1 MAPVRDASLL
11 GGRALGTL
19 KKLNRDRRSRDSLAR
34 AFASLSTSIP
44 SRQLTSNNNM
54 SFAGP
59 VGSLPIPSFIAKRMF
74 SQAPP
79 RTKSLNIDNIN
90 PHVKEAKYAVRGE
103 LAIRSEEFKAALA
116 KGEGKDLPFDNVIA
130 ANIGN
135 PQQLDQKPI
144 TFFRQVLS
152 LMENPQ
158 LLEHED
164 VLKKSLGYKEDVI
177 ERARTLLKDVK
188 SVGAYS
194 QSQGA
199 LGIRQ
204 SVADFIERRDG
215 YSADPANI
223 YLSAGAS
230 AGVNALLTVICA
242 SPNTGVLVPIPQ
254 YPLYTATLSLLNAKC
269 VPYYLNEEDAW
280 GTDVPGIREALH
292 KAQKEGIDV
301 RAVAVINPGNP
312 TGASLQ
318 AESIQSVIELAA
330 EENLVVLADEV
341 YQTNVFQGEF
351 HSFKKGLRDLQA
363 SPKNSEGKFDN
374 VELASMHSVSK
385 GMVGECGHRGGYYE
399 MVGFDPKVSNL
410 LLVCHDRICANISPL
425 LGRRANLQV
434 RQHHALPS
442 RHRPMH
448 GRSHGQ
454 PSQRRLSLL
463 PAIQGRIRPHLLRP
477 QITRLRPVR
486 RFPKD
491 GRRILRFSRRLHVP
505 VPDHQAASE
514 GDRRREERRQERG
527 RLLLHAP
534 ARGYRC
540 LHCSR

>member
-1 MAPVRDASLL
+1 MAQASASASCMRM
-11 GGRALGTL
+11 GRALGTL
-19 KKLNRDRRSRDSLAR
+19 KKLDRRSQYSRTFS
-34 AFASLSTSIP
+34 SLSSSNIP
-44 SRQLTSNNNM
+44 SRRLTSNTNM

-116 KGEGKDLPFDNVIA
+116 KGEGKDLPFDTVIA

-158 LLEHED
+158 LLEHEE

-204 SVADFIERRDG
+204 SVANFIERRDG

-318 AESIQSVIELAA
+318 AESIKSVIELAA

-399 MVGFDPKVSNL
+399 MVGFDPKVSSL
-410 LLVCHDRICANISPL
+410 PDPHCLASHKCILTSSFS
-425 LGRRANLQV
+425 GRRANLQV
-434 RQHHALPS
+434 RQHHALPT
-442 RHRPMH
+442 RRRPMH

-454 PSQRRLSLL
+454 PTPRRLPLL
-463 PAIQGRIRPHLLRP
+463 RTVQGRIRPHLHRP
-477 QITRLRPVR
+477 QATRLRPVR

-491 GRRILRFSRRLHVP
+491 GGRLMRLARRLHVP
-505 VPDHQAASE
+505 LPEHHTPSE
-514 GDRRREERRQERG
+514 GHRRREERRQGPR
-527 RLLLHAP
+527 RVLLHAL
-534 ARGYRC
+534 A
-540 LHCSR
+540 

>member
-1 MAPVRDASLL
+1 
-11 GGRALGTL
+11 
-19 KKLNRDRRSRDSLAR
+19 
-34 AFASLSTSIP
+34 
-44 SRQLTSNNNM
+44 
-54 SFAGP
+54 
-59 VGSLPIPSFIAKRMF
+59 MF

-158 LLEHED
+158 LLEHEE

-177 ERARTLLKDVK
+177 ERARKLLKDVK

-230 AGVNALLTVICA
+230 AGVNALMTIICA

-318 AESIQSVIELAA
+318 AESIKSVIELAA

-341 YQTNVFQGEF
+341 YQTNVFEGEF

-363 SPKNSEGKFDN
+363 SPKNSDGKFDN

-399 MVGFDPKVSNL
+399 MVGFDPKVVEQIYKFVSIMLCPPVIGQCMVEVMVNPPKEG
-410 LLVCHDRICANISPL
+410 SPSYAQYKEEYDHIFTGL
-425 LGRRANLQV
+425 KSRA
-434 RQHHALPS
+434 HALYDAFQKMEGVSCASPAGS
-442 RHRPMH
+442 MYLFPTITLPQKAIDAAKTAGKNPDEFYCMRLLEATGVCIVP
-448 GRSHGQ
+448 GSGFGQ
-454 PSQRRLSLL
+454 KEGTLHFRTTFLAPGTEWV
-463 PAIQGRIRPHLLRP
+463 GRIEKFH
-477 QITRLRPVR
+477 
-486 RFPKD
+486 
-491 GRRILRFSRRLHVP
+491 
-505 VPDHQAASE
+505 
-514 GDRRREERRQERG
+514 REFMEEFR
-527 RLLLHAP
+527 
-534 ARGYRC
+534 
-540 LHCSR
+540 

>member
-1 MAPVRDASLL
+1 MRMD
-11 GGRALGTL
+11 RALGTL
-19 KKLNRDRRSRDSLAR
+19 KKLNRDRRSQDSLGR
-34 AFASLSTSIP
+34 TFSSLSNTAHT
-44 SRQLTSNNNM
+44 RRLTSSNNM

-116 KGEGKDLPFDNVIA
+116 KGEGKDLPFDTVIA

-204 SVADFIERRDG
+204 SVANFIERRDG

-318 AESIQSVIELAA
+318 AESIKSVIELAA

-399 MVGFDPKVSNL
+399 MVGFDPKVSDL
-410 LLVCHDRICANISPL
+410 PDPHSVARHKCILTCSLS
-425 LGRRANLQV
+425 GRRANLQV
-434 RQHHALPS
+434 RQHHALPT
-442 RHRPMH
+442 RRRTMH
-448 GRSHGQ
+448 GRSNGQ
-454 PSQRRLSLL
+454 PSPRRLPLL
-463 PAIQGRIRPHLLRP
+463 RAIQGRIRPHLHRP
-477 QITRLRPVR
+477 QTTRLRPVR
-486 RFPKD
+486 RFPED
-491 GRRILRFSRRLHVP
+491 GRRLMRFSRRLHVP
-505 VPDHQAASE
+505 LPDHYTPSK
-514 GDRRREERRQERG
+514 GHRRREERRQGSR
-527 RLLLHAP
+527 RVLLHAP

-540 LHCSR
+540 LHCSW

>member
-1 MAPVRDASLL
+1 MAPLALVDASCATSLS
-11 GGRALGTL
+11 RAVGTL
-19 KKLNRDRRSRDSLAR
+19 RKYNCGSRDSVVRR
-34 AFASLSTSIP
+34 ALSSTS
-44 SRQLTSNNNM
+44 TSSHLRPELRASSNTANM

-59 VGSLPIPSFIAKRMF
+59 VGSLPIPSFLAKRLF
-74 SQAPP
+74 SQGSP
-79 RTKSLNIDNIN
+79 RTKSLTIDNIN

-103 LAIRSEEFKAALA
+103 LAIRSEEYKAALA
-116 KGEGKDLPFDNVIA
+116 KGEGKDLPFDTVIA

-152 LMENPQ
+152 LLENPE
-158 LLEHED
+158 LLEKED

-199 LGIRQ
+199 PGIRQ
-204 SVADFIERRDG
+204 SVANFIERRDG
-215 YSADPANI
+215 YPADPANI

-230 AGVNALLTVICA
+230 AGVNALMTVICA

-280 GTDVPGIREALH
+280 GTDVPGIKEALR
-292 KAQKEGIDV
+292 KAQAEGIDV

-341 YQTNVFQGEF
+341 YQTNVFEGEF

-363 SPKNSEGKFDN
+363 SPKNKDGKFDN
-374 VELASMHSVSK
+374 VELASLHSISK

-399 MVGFDPKVSNL
+399 MVGFDPKVSN
-410 LLVCHDRICANISPL
+410 
-425 LGRRANLQV
+425 
-434 RQHHALPS
+434 
-442 RHRPMH
+442 
-448 GRSHGQ
+448 
-454 PSQRRLSLL
+454 
-463 PAIQGRIRPHLLRP
+463 
-477 QITRLRPVR
+477 
-486 RFPKD
+486 
-491 GRRILRFSRRLHVP
+491 
-505 VPDHQAASE
+505 
-514 GDRRREERRQERG
+514 
-527 RLLLHAP
+527 
-534 ARGYRC
+534 
-540 LHCSR
+540 